1 MDKSEP
7 ISSSKAAEAT
17 LEKALKFLTEGWRA
31 NPTLYVAVNRAIG
44 CLEGGDSNDQ
54 AHAQALKAY
63 VGYPG
68 NTAAQQAA
76 YQLHAAILTAEGRRA
91 SGLPRRPRGP
101 RYSPTDVSGT
111 SELFKLMLA
120 IEVDKKWKRA
130 TKKQGQARVRKASLA
145 FDQIFGSLS
154 LTTRAKVRKE
164 LNEKVRLNADFLNQ
178 FLEAEQNK
186 IRMK

>member
-1 MDKSEP
+1 MDHPLRPPAGEDV
-7 ISSSKAAEAT
+7 EAVVT
-17 LEKALKFLTEGWRA
+17 EALNFLMNSWRGDPA
-31 NPTLYVAVNRAIG
+31 LRSAIDRAIG
-44 CLEGGDSNDQ
+44 CLEGGDANDQ

-101 RYSPTDVSGT
+101 RYSVKDVSGT
-111 SELFKLMLA
+111 SELFKLLLA

-164 LNEKVRLNADFLNQ
+164 LNEKVRLSADFWNQ

-186 IRMK
+186 TRM